1 MLDTLPPSV
10 PTGSARAARIAGK
23 KLEFA
28 RQYCSRC
35 PVPIQLISCH
45 ARSFGATRKL
55 QRIKT
60 HKKRYRESPMDRGV
74 RLSPDS
80 AATKP
85 AARMAAV
92 GEGTPQERPPTTP
105 ARLVSNIAVA

>member
-10 PTGSARAARIAGK
+10 PTGSARAARTAGK

-28 RQYCSRC
+28 REYCSRC
-35 PVPIQLISCH
+35 PVPIQLIFCH

-60 HKKRYRESPMDRGV
+60 HQKRYRESPMERGV

-80 AATKP
+80 AGYKACSANGRCRRRHVP
-85 AARMAAV
+85 R
-92 GEGTPQERPPTTP
+92 TT
-105 ARLVSNIAVA
+105 ADNGQRVSLVT